1 MEVDDCDFCR
11 LFDLEIIDPTLL
23 ERFEFIATDCYICGG
38 RELGW

>member
-11 LFDLEIIDPTLL
+11 LFDLEMMDPTLL
-23 ERFEFIATDCYICGG
+23 ERLEFIVIACYMCGG

>member
-11 LFDLEIIDPTLL
+11 LFDLEIIEPTLL
-23 ERFEFIATDCYICGG
+23 ERDEFNAAYGYMCGG

>member
-23 ERFEFIATDCYICGG
+23 ERLEFKATACCICGG
-38 RELGW
+38 RELG